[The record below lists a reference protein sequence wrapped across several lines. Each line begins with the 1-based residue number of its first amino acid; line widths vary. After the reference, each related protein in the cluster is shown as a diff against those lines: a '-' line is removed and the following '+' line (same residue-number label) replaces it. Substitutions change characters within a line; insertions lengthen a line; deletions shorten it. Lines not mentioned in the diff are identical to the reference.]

1 MLTVFAN
8 IRINDP
14 ERLQHMKDSFYSFR
28 SISDNWV
35 INVRGSQ
42 RQQAVDFLKKELGN
56 QITLFE
62 LLDDKRGWIQNTL
75 KMLPSVKYDYMLVWN
90 EDHICLAE
98 PDEIKGVVNE
108 MKDHN
113 VVYLPYT
120 WWFFGKI
127 KKGLEALPFNHA
139 RFIDHV
145 TLSSDDWKK
154 ATDKGYPY
162 GLIAL
167 CGIFKVTFFKQLMLL
182 DKYKLPLFLT
192 TNFYRFAT
200 VLNKIGISF
209 NQRKAFNT
217 VNKLLFHKL
226 RRYSKETPFD
236 LEKDRS
242 RTEILPLKVAWPKKE
257 LFACIDDELKCDG
270 VSGYQLI
277 KRGLYPKPSTPQSKL
292 LKTSE
297 INEIFEKNNDYE
309 ITNLNLLK
317 DNSYNKVFYEDAVR
331 IEVPMKQT
339 VVVLSGK
346 ISVKNLVGEVVLY
359 NGQASTFY
367 THIHHEITALE
378 DAHIILISPS
388 TLNKKIEHISQTIS
402 MLNENTNTI
411 LSEINKVLSGID
423 EAQIEPLISAIIKAK
438 KIVTVGAGRVGL
450 ATKAFT
456 QRLGHFGL
464 EAYHLGDSTVPHIGE
479 GDLLLACSG
488 SGETQTVFDIVDI
501 AKKNNAKIALLTG
514 NKDSRIGNLADVIV
528 EVKAP
533 SKTKAVEGLISI
545 QPMTTLNEQCLY
557 IFFDSL
563 VLSLMDKLNES
574 HETMWGRHS
583 NLE

>member
-242 RTEILPLKVAWPKKE
+242 RTEILPLKVAWPKKGDFV
-257 LFACIDDELKCDG
+257 LDIAAAPGSKTTHLAALMKNTGLIIANDPDYKRIKALNMNIQR
-270 VSGYQLI
+270 SGI
-277 KRGLYPKPSTPQSKL
+277 
-292 LKTSE
+292 
-297 INEIFEKNNDYE
+297 
-309 ITNLNLLK
+309 
-317 DNSYNKVFYEDAVR
+317 
-331 IEVPMKQT
+331 
-339 VVVLSGK
+339 
-346 ISVKNLVGEVVLY
+346 
-359 NGQASTFY
+359 
-367 THIHHEITALE
+367 
-378 DAHIILISPS
+378 
-388 TLNKKIEHISQTIS
+388 
-402 MLNENTNTI
+402 TNTI
-411 LSEINKVLSGID
+411 ITKMPGRFFKNLNFD
-423 EAQIEPLISAIIKAK
+423 
-438 KIVTVGAGRVGL
+438 KIL
-450 ATKAFT
+450 
-456 QRLGHFGL
+456 LD
-464 EAYHLGDSTVPHIGE
+464 YHY
-479 GDLLLACSG
+479 
-488 SGETQTVFDIVDI
+488 Q
-501 AKKNNAKIALLTG
+501 
-514 NKDSRIGNLADVIV
+514 
-528 EVKAP
+528 
-533 SKTKAVEGLISI
+533 
-545 QPMTTLNEQCLY
+545 
-557 IFFDSL
+557 
-563 VLSLMDKLNES
+563 
-574 HETMWGRHS
+574 
-583 NLE
+583 